1 MYTQRILL
9 HGHIIDSLTLPKTM
23 DTIIDQGGD
32 YEIEEL
38 QVGKLKTDKSTA
50 KLIVKSDDEEIFN
63 RILDILTDYGA
74 ELIEENE
81 EVTLV
86 ASQKDKTVPDNF
98 YSTSNYNTK
107 IRYDGEWLNIDNI
120 EMDCVICVD
129 TENKKATCKPL
140 NAVKKGEMIVTG
152 RTGVKVTPLERS
164 RGKNT
169 FEFMNSEASA
179 EKPTRSI
186 IHKVATQMK
195 EVKDNGGKI
204 VVVGGP
210 AVVHTG
216 CAPILADLIKEGY
229 VDKLFAGN
237 ALATHDIE
245 NAFYGTSLGVKM
257 ETGELVAHGHKHHIS
272 AINIINKAGSI
283 KDAVEQGILKSGIMY
298 ECVKNNAPF
307 VLAGSIRDDG
317 PLPDVIT
324 DSQVAQQRM
333 REEVQDVDM
342 VIMIATLLH
351 SVATGNLIPAR
362 IKSVCVDISNAS
374 VTKLA
379 DRGSAQVISV
389 VTDIGSFLPILKEE
403 LNKLEE

>member
-1 MYTQRILL
+1 MYVQKIKLS
-9 HGHIIDSLTLPKTM
+9 GHIIDSFTIQKVM

-38 QVGKLKTDKSTA
+38 NVGKHNTDISTA
-50 KLIVKSDDEEIFN
+50 RIRIETEDKETLEQ
-63 RILDILTDYGA
+63 ILDMVTDLGA
-74 ELIEENE
+74 QLIEKD
-81 EVTLV
+81 EVELV

-98 YSTSNYNTK
+98 YSTTNYITE
-107 IRYDGEWLNIDNI
+107 IRYDNRWINIDNI
-120 EMDCVICVD
+120 EMDCMIVVD
-129 TENKKATCKPL
+129 TENKTATCKPL
-140 NAVKKGEMIVTG
+140 NTIKKGEMVVVG
-152 RTGVKVTPLERS
+152 HKGVRVTPPEKS

-186 IHKVATQMK
+186 INNVAKEMK
-195 EVKDNGGKI
+195 EIKDKGGK
-204 VVVGGP
+204 VCVVGGP
-210 AVVHTG
+210 AVIHTG
-216 CAPILADLIKEGY
+216 CAPVLAQLIREGY
-229 VDKLFAGN
+229 VHKLFAGN

-245 NAFYGTSLGVKM
+245 DALYGTSLGVK
-257 ETGELVAHGHKHHIS
+257 TKSGELVAHGHKHHLR
-272 AINIINKAGSI
+272 AINTINRAGSI
-283 KDAVEQGILKSGIMY
+283 KDAVEQGVLTKGVMY
-298 ECVKNNAPF
+298 ECVKNDTPY

-324 DSQVAQQRM
+324 DSQEAQQRM

-374 VTKLA
+374 VTKLS
-379 DRGSAQVISV
+379 DRGSAQVISI
-389 VTDIGSFLPILKEE
+389 VTDIGSFLPILLDE
-403 LNKLEE
+403 LHQLEE